1 MRKLRFCYKM
11 KIQTDISSILLL
23 ATVHKRCGDRDA
35 AYVAT
40 WQAWNGYMEIYGEH
54 GTRAPEID
62 ALVKRRKP
70 TF

>member
-1 MRKLRFCYKM
+1 M

-23 ATVHKRCGDRDA
+23 ATVHERYGDRAA
-35 AYVAT
+35 AYAAT
-40 WQAWNGYMEIYGEH
+40 WQAWKGYMEIYGEH

-62 ALVKRRKP
+62 ALVKKREP